1 MTVLY
6 LCYALFGLGFLF
18 YVAAAFFVGASTGE
32 TLSDIGNA
40 VMTTT
45 AVLLLLR
52 LSRQRIAAGASNN

>member
-1 MTVLY
+1 MLY

-18 YVAAAFFVGASTGE
+18 YVTAAFFTGSGTGE

-40 VMTTT
+40 VMLTT

-52 LSRQRIAAGASNN
+52 LSHSRIAAGASKS